1 MQNKNKNQLVYNT
14 EKAENILPVYLT
26 GKGIKI
32 NSQEGRESC
41 YPSFKCIKSEILQ
54 EKDSELWFLPC
65 FFFSTPRFGCQEKE
79 TELGKRF

>member
-14 EKAENILPVYLT
+14 ENAENILPVYLT

-32 NSQEGRESC
+32 SSQEGIESC

-65 FFFSTPRFGCQEKE
+65 FFFFNSSFWLSGERD
-79 TELGKRF
+79 